1 MNRTCHLGPFL
12 ETPLYFEALVSFTD
26 FFFPAVDDYTKTL
39 VLLPSEGVVLSICD
53 ISSLRHE

>member
-12 ETPLYFEALVSFTD
+12 ETPLYFEALVSLTD
-26 FFFPAVDDYTKTL
+26 FFFSAVDNYAKIL
-39 VLLPSEGVVLSICD
+39 VLLPSEGDVLTIFA